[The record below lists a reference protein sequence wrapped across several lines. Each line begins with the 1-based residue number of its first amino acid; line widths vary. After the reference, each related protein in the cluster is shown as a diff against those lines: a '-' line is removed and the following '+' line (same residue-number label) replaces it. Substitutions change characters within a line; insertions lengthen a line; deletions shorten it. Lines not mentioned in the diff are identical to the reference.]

1 MEIKY
6 ELSLTLPTRV
16 PTMTKRPSSS
26 PLDPRKSPKQA
37 RSSATVE
44 VILEAAA
51 RILESKG
58 LAGYTTNAVAEKAG
72 VSVGSLY
79 QYFPGKDA
87 LTGSLIRRETAV
99 LLREAEEAAGDA
111 SGENA
116 LKRMIAA
123 AVAHQLR
130 RPSLARVL
138 DFEEARWP
146 DAQDI
151 RDVKERLMAL
161 LACVLARK
169 DLPRQPDLGIAAAD
183 VLAMVRGM
191 IDAAGERKEV
201 DPVDLERRVRRAV
214 FGYLG
219 AV

>member
-1 MEIKY
+1 M
-6 ELSLTLPTRV
+6 V
-16 PTMTKRPSSS
+16 RPS

-37 RSSATVE
+37 RSAATVE
-44 VILEAAA
+44 IILEAAA

-58 LAGYTTNAVAEKAG
+58 LPGYTTNAVAEKAG

-87 LTGSLIRRETAV
+87 LTGALIRRETSV
-99 LLREAEEAAGDA
+99 LMEEAEEAARDA

-130 RPSLARVL
+130 RPALARIL

-146 DAQDI
+146 DVQDI
-151 RDVKERLMAL
+151 RRVKEKLMAL
-161 LACVLARK
+161 LAEVLAMP
-169 DLPRQPDLGIAAAD
+169 DLPPQADREVAAAD

-191 IDAAGERKEV
+191 IDAAGEREEV
-201 DPVDLERRVRRAV
+201 ERDDLERRVRRAV
-214 FGYLG
+214 FGYLK
-219 AV
+219 

>member
-1 MEIKY
+1 M
-6 ELSLTLPTRV
+6 V
-16 PTMTKRPSSS
+16 RPS

-37 RSSATVE
+37 RSAATVE
-44 VILEAAA
+44 IILEAAA

-58 LAGYTTNAVAEKAG
+58 LPGYTTNAVAEKAG

-87 LTGSLIRRETAV
+87 LTGALIRRETSV
-99 LLREAEEAAGDA
+99 LMEEAEEAARDA

-130 RPSLARVL
+130 RPALARIL

-146 DAQDI
+146 DVQDI
-151 RDVKERLMAL
+151 RRVKEKLMAL
-161 LACVLARK
+161 LAEVLAMP
-169 DLPRQPDLGIAAAD
+169 DLPPQADREVAAAD

-191 IDAAGERKEV
+191 IDAAGEREEV
-201 DPVDLERRVRRAV
+201 ERDDLERRVRRAV
-214 FGYLG
+214 FGFLK
-219 AV
+219 